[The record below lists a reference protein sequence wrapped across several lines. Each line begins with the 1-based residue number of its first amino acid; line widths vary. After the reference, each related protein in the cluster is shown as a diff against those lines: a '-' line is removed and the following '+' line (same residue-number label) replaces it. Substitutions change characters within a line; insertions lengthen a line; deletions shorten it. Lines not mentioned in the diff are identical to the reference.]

1 MEIKY
6 YHNPGFVYDLLFVFS
21 SHYNYERHSAAYARF
36 MDKEDAYNYIKGID
50 ERFAPYPD
58 ELRLFFSLK
67 DNGRGFM
74 SSCYFTNLN
83 GEQLRELDVK
93 KLLAQLEDHESVV
106 RKLIDFYFPGFSF
119 SGDYTQ
125 LLPVLS
131 PIIDQSKYD
140 LTVKCDLYSFF
151 VNPDK
156 RIQALIY
163 AIIDKERMLSEYYK
177 EEYSKIIELQGNIVS
192 ADVFLDALAKHMRID
207 RIISYKAIPF
217 TITLLH
223 RYCIWI
229 HGEETVD
236 FVLVGYLYDYVLKS
250 GKSANFEPDIKT
262 FGEILSEP
270 NRLEMLRIIKER
282 VEVSQKD
289 LERNLDLTGPTTYYH
304 LSLMQKAK
312 MLSVKNVGRYVY
324 YSLNKEYFDK
334 IIVRIKKL
342 CEE

>member
-6 YHNPGFVYDLLFVFS
+6 YQNPGFVYDLLFTFS
-21 SHYNYERHSAAYARF
+21 LHFNYDKHISAYSRF
-36 MDKEDAYNYIKGID
+36 MDKEEAYNYIMSID
-50 ERFAPYPD
+50 ERFAPYTD
-58 ELRLFFSLK
+58 DLRLFFSLK

-74 SSCYFTNLN
+74 SSCYFTNLSS
-83 GEQLRELDVK
+83 EELRGLDIK
-93 KLLAQLEDHESVV
+93 SLLVQLEDHESVV
-106 RKLIDFYFPGFSF
+106 RKLVDFYFPGFTF
-119 SGDYTQ
+119 SDDYTQ
-125 LLPVLS
+125 LLPALS
-131 PIIDQSKYD
+131 TIIDQSKYD
-140 LTVKCDLYSFF
+140 LSVKCDLYSFF

-156 RIQALIY
+156 KIQALIY
-163 AIIDKERMLSEYYK
+163 AIIDKERMLSDYYK
-177 EEYSKIIELQGNIVS
+177 EEYSKIIELQGNIIS
-192 ADVFLDALAKHMRID
+192 TDDFLDALAKHMQID
-207 RIISYKAIPF
+207 HIISYKAIPF

-236 FVLVGYLYDYVLKS
+236 FVLVGYLYDYVLKL
-250 GKSANFEPDIKT
+250 GKSVNLEPDIKT

-282 VEVSQKD
+282 GEVSQKD

-312 MLSVKNVGRYVY
+312 MLTVRNVGRYVF
-324 YSLNKEYFDK
+324 YSLNKDYFDK
-334 IIVRIKKL
+334 IIIRIKKL

>member
-6 YHNPGFVYDLLFVFS
+6 YQNPGFVYDLLFVFS
-21 SHYNYERHSAAYARF
+21 SHYNCEEHGSAYSRYLG
-36 MDKEDAYNYIKGID
+36 KEEAYNYIKNID

-58 ELRLFFSLK
+58 DLRLFFTLK
-67 DNGRGFM
+67 NNGRGFM

-83 GEQLRELDVK
+83 SEQLCKLDTK
-93 KLLAQLEDHESVV
+93 ALLAQLEDHESVV
-106 RKLIDFYFPGFSF
+106 RKLIDFYFPGLSF
-119 SGDYTQ
+119 SGNYTQ
-125 LLPVLS
+125 LLPMLS
-131 PIIDQSKYD
+131 PVIDQSKYD

-156 RIQALIY
+156 KIQTLIY
-163 AIIDKERMLSEYYK
+163 AIIDKEHMLSEYYRN
-177 EEYSKIIELQGNIVS
+177 EYSKIIELQGNIIS
-192 ADVFLDALAKHMRID
+192 TDDFLDELAKHMRID
-207 RIISYKAIPF
+207 RIISYKTIPF

-229 HGEETVD
+229 HGDETVD
-236 FVLVGYLYDYVLKS
+236 FVLVGYLYDYVLKL
-250 GKSANFEPDIKT
+250 GKSINFEPDLKT

-270 NRLEMLRIIKER
+270 NRLEMLKIIKER
-282 VEVSQKD
+282 REVSQKD

-312 MLSVKNVGRYVY
+312 MLAVRNVGRYVF

-334 IIVRIKKL
+334 IMIRIKKL
-342 CEE
+342 SED